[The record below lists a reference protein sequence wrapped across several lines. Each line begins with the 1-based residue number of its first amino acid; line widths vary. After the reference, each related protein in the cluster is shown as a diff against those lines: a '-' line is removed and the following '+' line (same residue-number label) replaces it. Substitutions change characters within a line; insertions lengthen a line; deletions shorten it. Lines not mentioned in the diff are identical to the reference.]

1 MKQKNPFLLVSRLCL
16 LTAVPT
22 RWTLNVL
29 QATPRSRYRQEVQHP
44 ATSRGLCATPDV
56 HVLEAR
62 GGARPGIKVP
72 WTGKCSSGH
81 TGLAEFLCED
91 KTPSTP
97 ETWRQKSS
105 DKEQNKATETLTAAM
120 VMEMFRLEE
129 LLARCSHPT
138 TTASPEVGTGT
149 WGGFGAAQTTAGRG
163 VGK

>member
-1 MKQKNPFLLVSRLCL
+1 MRGEILCYWA
-16 LTAVPT
+16 AVKSL
-22 RWTLNVL
+22 RESVL
-29 QATPRSRYRQEVQHP
+29 CEILERALGSVGAVQTCRD
-44 ATSRGLCATPDV
+44 AFTFRGLCATPDV

-105 DKEQNKATETLTAAM
+105 DKVSVCLSVYVHSRPSCPASSLHRI
-120 VMEMFRLEE
+120 FSCSWS
-129 LLARCSHPT
+129 LLWHWWRG
-138 TTASPEVGTGT
+138 ASYFVKQDLPFVNP
-149 WGGFGAAQTTAGRG
+149 F
-163 VGK
+163 

>member
-1 MKQKNPFLLVSRLCL
+1 MRGEILCYWA
-16 LTAVPT
+16 AVKSL
-22 RWTLNVL
+22 RESVL
-29 QATPRSRYRQEVQHP
+29 CEILERALRSVGAVQTCRD
-44 ATSRGLCATPDV
+44 AFTFRGLCATPDV

-105 DKEQNKATETLTAAM
+105 DKVSVCLSVYVHSRPSCPASSLHRI
-120 VMEMFRLEE
+120 FSCSWS
-129 LLARCSHPT
+129 LLWHWWRG
-138 TTASPEVGTGT
+138 ASYFVKQDLPFVNP
-149 WGGFGAAQTTAGRG
+149 F
-163 VGK
+163 

>member
-105 DKEQNKATETLTAAM
+105 DKVSVCLSVYVHSRPSCPASSLHRI
-120 VMEMFRLEE
+120 FSCSWS
-129 LLARCSHPT
+129 LLWHWWRG
-138 TTASPEVGTGT
+138 ASYFVKQDLPFVNP
-149 WGGFGAAQTTAGRG
+149 F
-163 VGK
+163 